1 MHNPRLQLLFISESS
16 APRGLS
22 EETNLSVSRPLQTT
36 HEYNTNEALST
47 LPKPRSGND
56 EYGGS
61 DGYLKVYPGDR
72 HDKDIC
78 HTSDGSSSEETDGNG
93 IPLLP
98 FTIQI
103 FYAC

>member
-22 EETNLSVSRPLQTT
+22 KETNLSVSRPLQTT

-93 IPLLP
+93 IP
-98 FTIQI
+98 
-103 FYAC
+103 